1 MEHTLISKVESLE
14 QQTALHKLQ
23 IDELTRKMLAN
34 KRVMNMEEACLY
46 SGISKSTLYKL
57 TCKGE
62 IPHYKPSGKLIFFE
76 RDEFDA
82 WLLGNRVKTRDEISR
97 EAMNYLMKKN
107 LKP

>member
-1 MEHTLISKVESLE
+1 MENTLLTKVERLE
-14 QQTALHKLQ
+14 QQTALHKQQ
-23 IDELTRKMLAN
+23 IDDLTRKLLAN

-57 TCKGE
+57 TCKGD
-62 IPHYKPSGKLIFFE
+62 IPHSKPSGKLIFFD
-76 RDEFDA
+76 RDELDS
-82 WLLGNRVKTRDEISR
+82 WMLSNPVKTRDEIDR

>member
-14 QQTALHKLQ
+14 KQTALHKLQ

-62 IPHYKPSGKLIFFE
+62 IPTTSH
-76 RDEFDA
+76 R
-82 WLLGNRVKTRDEISR
+82 GNSSSSSATSSMPGCS
-97 EAMNYLMKKN
+97 ATG
-107 LKP
+107 

>member
-14 QQTALHKLQ
+14 KQTALHKMQ

-46 SGISKSTLYKL
+46 SGISTSTLYKL

>member
-1 MEHTLISKVESLE
+1 MENTLLKKVESLE
-14 QQTALHKLQ
+14 KQTELHKQQ
-23 IDELTRKMLAN
+23 IEELTRKMLAN

-62 IPHYKPSGKLIFFE
+62 IPHYKTSGKLIFFE
-76 RDEFDA
+76 RDEFDD
-82 WLLGNRVKTRDEISR
+82 WLLGNRIKTRGEIDR